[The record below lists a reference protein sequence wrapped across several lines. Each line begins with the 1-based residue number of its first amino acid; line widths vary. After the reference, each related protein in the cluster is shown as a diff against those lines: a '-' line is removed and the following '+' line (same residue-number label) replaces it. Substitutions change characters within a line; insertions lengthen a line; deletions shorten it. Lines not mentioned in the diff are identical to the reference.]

1 MRLRAHPKLSGKWP
15 PTWTPRLTRTS
26 KKPRGEQPDKL
37 LSVRELEG
45 AITLEVQFEG
55 DRFSG
60 YLAIEDMEFRKKLL
74 KVGPLGRLAL
84 QTWIFDWPYLIPS
97 HHTHMQFFPQCSG

>member
-15 PTWTPRLTRTS
+15 PSWTPRLTRTS

-45 AITLEVQFEG
+45 AITFEVQYEG
-55 DRFSG
+55 ERFSG
-60 YLAIEDMEFRKKLL
+60 YLAIEDLDFRRKLL
-74 KVGPLGRLAL
+74 KVLHKSLYRTLRQVGSTDLN
-84 QTWIFDWPYLIPS
+84 F
-97 HHTHMQFFPQCSG
+97 

>member
-1 MRLRAHPKLSGKWP
+1 MRLRAHPRLSGKWP
-15 PTWTPRLTRTS
+15 PSWTPRVTRTT

-55 DRFSG
+55 ERFSG
-60 YLAIEDMEFRKKLL
+60 YVAIEDMDFRKKLL
-74 KVGPLGRLAL
+74 KVLNKCLYRTLRQVGS
-84 QTWIFDWPYLIPS
+84 IDMDF
-97 HHTHMQFFPQCSG
+97 

>member
-15 PTWTPRLTRTS
+15 PTWTPRLSRTS

-55 DRFSG
+55 ERFSG
-60 YLAIEDMEFRKKLL
+60 YLAIEDMEFRKKLRKSL
-74 KVGPLGRLAL
+74 NKSLYRTLRQVGSMDVD
-84 QTWIFDWPYLIPS
+84 F
-97 HHTHMQFFPQCSG
+97 

>member
-15 PTWTPRLTRTS
+15 PTWTPRLSRTT

-37 LSVRELEG
+37 VSVRELEG

-55 DRFSG
+55 HRFSG

-74 KVGPLGRLAL
+74 KLLNKSLYRTIRQVGSLDVD
-84 QTWIFDWPYLIPS
+84 F
-97 HHTHMQFFPQCSG
+97 

>member
-15 PTWTPRLTRTS
+15 PTWTPRLSRSS

-45 AITLEVQFEG
+45 AITLEVQFEVE
-55 DRFSG
+55 RFSG

-74 KVGPLGRLAL
+74 KVLNKSLYRTLRQVGSMDVD
-84 QTWIFDWPYLIPS
+84 F
-97 HHTHMQFFPQCSG
+97 

>member
-15 PTWTPRLTRTS
+15 PTWTPRLSRTT

-55 DRFSG
+55 HRFSG

-74 KVGPLGRLAL
+74 KLLNKSLYRTIRQVGSMDVD
-84 QTWIFDWPYLIPS
+84 F
-97 HHTHMQFFPQCSG
+97 

>member
-15 PTWTPRLTRTS
+15 PTWTPRLSRTT

-37 LSVRELEG
+37 VSVRELEG

-55 DRFSG
+55 HRFSG
-60 YLAIEDMEFRKKLL
+60 YLAVEDMEFRKKLVKL
-74 KVGPLGRLAL
+74 LNKSLYRTIRQVGSMDAD
-84 QTWIFDWPYLIPS
+84 F
-97 HHTHMQFFPQCSG
+97 

>member
-1 MRLRAHPKLSGKWP
+1 VCLNENEEKIMRLRAHPKLSGKWP
-15 PTWTPRLTRTS
+15 PTWTPRLSRTS

-74 KVGPLGRLAL
+74 KVLNKSLYRTLRQVGS
-84 QTWIFDWPYLIPS
+84 TDVDF
-97 HHTHMQFFPQCSG
+97 

>member
-1 MRLRAHPKLSGKWP
+1 MCLNENEEKIMRLRAHPKLSGKWP
-15 PTWTPRLTRTS
+15 PTWTSRLSRTS

-74 KVGPLGRLAL
+74 KVLSKSLYRTLRQVGSMDVD
-84 QTWIFDWPYLIPS
+84 F
-97 HHTHMQFFPQCSG
+97 

>member
-1 MRLRAHPKLSGKWP
+1 MCLDENERKNMRLRAHSKLSGKWP
-15 PTWTPRLTRTS
+15 PTWTPRVTRTT

-55 DRFSG
+55 ERFSG
-60 YLAIEDMEFRKKLL
+60 YVAIDDMDFRKKLL
-74 KVGPLGRLAL
+74 KVLNKCLYRTLRQVGSMDVD
-84 QTWIFDWPYLIPS
+84 F
-97 HHTHMQFFPQCSG
+97 

>member
-15 PTWTPRLTRTS
+15 PTWTPRISRTV

-60 YLAIEDMEFRKKLL
+60 YLAIEDMDFRKKLL
-74 KVGPLGRLAL
+74 KLLNKSLYRTLRQVGSMDVD
-84 QTWIFDWPYLIPS
+84 F
-97 HHTHMQFFPQCSG
+97 

>member
-15 PTWTPRLTRTS
+15 PTWTPRLSRTS

-74 KVGPLGRLAL
+74 KVMNKSLYRTLRQVGSMDVN
-84 QTWIFDWPYLIPS
+84 F
-97 HHTHMQFFPQCSG
+97 

>member
-15 PTWTPRLTRTS
+15 PTWTPRLSRTS

-55 DRFSG
+55 ERFSG

-74 KVGPLGRLAL
+74 KLLNKSLYRTLRQVGSMDVD
-84 QTWIFDWPYLIPS
+84 F
-97 HHTHMQFFPQCSG
+97 

>member
-15 PTWTPRLTRTS
+15 PTWTPRLSRTT

-37 LSVRELEG
+37 VSVRELEG

-55 DRFSG
+55 HRFSG
-60 YLAIEDMEFRKKLL
+60 YLAVEDMEFRKKLVKL
-74 KVGPLGRLAL
+74 LNKSLYRTVRQVGSMDVD
-84 QTWIFDWPYLIPS
+84 F
-97 HHTHMQFFPQCSG
+97 

>member
-15 PTWTPRLTRTS
+15 PTWTPRLSGTS

-45 AITLEVQFEG
+45 AITLDVQFEG
-55 DRFSG
+55 ERFGG
-60 YLAIEDMEFRKKLL
+60 YLAIEDIEFRKRLL
-74 KVGPLGRLAL
+74 KVLNKSLYRTLRQVGS
-84 QTWIFDWPYLIPS
+84 TDVDF
-97 HHTHMQFFPQCSG
+97 

>member
-15 PTWTPRLTRTS
+15 PTWTPRLSRTS

-45 AITLEVQFEG
+45 AVTLEVQFEG

-60 YLAIEDMEFRKKLL
+60 YLAIEDMEFRKKLHKL
-74 KVGPLGRLAL
+74 LNKSLYRSLRQVGSVNVD
-84 QTWIFDWPYLIPS
+84 F
-97 HHTHMQFFPQCSG
+97 

>member
-15 PTWTPRLTRTS
+15 PVWTPRLSRTP

-60 YLAIEDMEFRKKLL
+60 YLAIEDMDFRKKLL
-74 KVGPLGRLAL
+74 KVLNKSLYRTLRQVGSMD
-84 QTWIFDWPYLIPS
+84 IDF
-97 HHTHMQFFPQCSG
+97 

>member
-15 PTWTPRLTRTS
+15 PTWTPRLSRTS

-60 YLAIEDMEFRKKLL
+60 YLAIEDMEFRKKLI
-74 KVGPLGRLAL
+74 KVLNKSLYRTLRQVGSMNVD
-84 QTWIFDWPYLIPS
+84 F
-97 HHTHMQFFPQCSG
+97 